1 MLDRCD
7 REVLPGSAWLVGD
20 HRLPR
25 PRVPMRI
32 VVKAGAQE
40 VFGIQWMVIKAVEV
54 PMGEVKQVRSTVVKV
69 VEVPVGGVMGGPA
82 WGEVEESQLGQ
93 MTAPRTCAFES
104 ELASPMHPCDDDEGW
119 RSFALHASAFLPIVC
134 AVGPRM

>member
-1 MLDRCD
+1 MAGGRSSSPSSSRPHADSSEGGGAGGIWD
-7 REVLPGSAWLVGD
+7 SVDGDKGGGGSDG
-20 HRLPR
+20 RS
-25 PRVPMRI
+25 
-32 VVKAGAQE
+32 KAGS
-40 VFGIQWMVIKAVEV
+40 VDG
-54 PMGEVKQVRSTVVKV
+54 GE
-69 VEVPVGGVMGGPA
+69 GGGGSGGRGNGGPA